1 MRHITLILFFFGLC
15 TVGYTQS
22 VGIGT
27 TNPDSS
33 AILDLSSNTQ
43 GFLMPRM
50 TTAQRDAIVDP
61 ADGLQILNL
70 DDKCIDIF
78 IDQVW
83 RKNCKHLFDTDSL
96 LNIFKKE
103 FDFAGTARDGASAFT
118 INGVA
123 YVSPGYRVG
132 DENAL
137 WAFDGTTW
145 TQKAFNS
152 YVNFSGMVGFSTGGF
167 GYLVGGIYNNNEPNN
182 YVSRYDPSIDTWTN
196 LPDFPIGISDGVT
209 FTINDTVYVGTGR
222 LGMTT
227 GNTNAFY
234 KFNPSNNTWT
244 SISPLPGGGRRN
256 AIAFSLAGYG
266 YVGTGHGAVPK
277 SDFYKYNPSTNS
289 WTQVSDFVDARS
301 SAVAFSWKGKGYVGT
316 GLTGQ
321 YKNDFYKYDPNLD
334 SWEFVGYMDTIGRYE
349 ACAFVLNE
357 IPYILTGYGGGQR
370 LKSMFSLRKKQQTFI
385 NGSDISI
392 LSPGRLSIGTTV
404 HNGYLQIAN
413 TADNRKIILN
423 EVVNDNTQYDGFG
436 TNTNE
441 LRYNV
446 ASTASSHNFYANTSN
461 IFTIKGNGKIGING
475 VSPNGLLQFPNTA
488 DNRKIVLN
496 EVVNDNTQYDGFGT
510 NTNELR
516 YNVASTAS
524 SHNFYANTSNIF
536 TIKGD
541 GKIGINGVSPNGL
554 LQFPNFEENRKIVL
568 NEVVNDNAQYDG
580 FGTNTNELRYN
591 VASTA
596 LSHNFYAIATKR
608 FSIVGPAVS
617 FDPDQNAG
625 TIGIGQIADGG
636 IWSVGLG
643 IGGNNGNTWG
653 IGSGGGSL
661 YIGLGNGVTSNSIQ
675 TAIEFNKNRNI
686 HLVPI
691 SGKVGLGMT
700 APNGELQFANTMNN
714 RKIVLWEV
722 ANNDHQFYGIGIES
736 GTLRYQVAGGG
747 NVHRFY
753 AGTSATTSNL
763 LMTIFDD
770 GNVTIAGA
778 LTQNSDATLKKNI
791 LPISSS
797 ISSILALQ
805 GYHYQ
810 WKDGFKDQNLQ
821 SGFLAQ
827 EVEKIYP
834 HLVSKDE
841 KGLRSVN
848 YIGLMPYMVE
858 EMKVQQRKYTA
869 LSEEHDLLK
878 NKYTDLEQRLKI
890 LEDKLRE

>member
-1 MRHITLILFFFGLC
+1 MI
-15 TVGYTQS
+15 
-22 VGIGT
+22 
-27 TNPDSS
+27 
-33 AILDLSSNTQ
+33 
-43 GFLMPRM
+43 
-50 TTAQRDAIVDP
+50 
-61 ADGLQILNL
+61 
-70 DDKCIDIF
+70 
-78 IDQVW
+78 
-83 RKNCKHLFDTDSL
+83 
-96 LNIFKKE
+96 
-103 FDFAGTARDGASAFT
+103 
-118 INGVA
+118 
-123 YVSPGYRVG
+123 
-132 DENAL
+132 
-137 WAFDGTTW
+137 
-145 TQKAFNS
+145 
-152 YVNFSGMVGFSTGGF
+152 
-167 GYLVGGIYNNNEPNN
+167 
-182 YVSRYDPSIDTWTN
+182 
-196 LPDFPIGISDGVT
+196 
-209 FTINDTVYVGTGR
+209 
-222 LGMTT
+222 
-227 GNTNAFY
+227 
-234 KFNPSNNTWT
+234 
-244 SISPLPGGGRRN
+244 
-256 AIAFSLAGYG
+256 
-266 YVGTGHGAVPK
+266 
-277 SDFYKYNPSTNS
+277 FYKYNPSTNT
-289 WTQVSDFVDARS
+289 WTQVSDFVEARS

-316 GLTGQ
+316 GYTGQ
-321 YKNDFYKYDPNLD
+321 YKNDFYKYDPILD
-334 SWEFVGYMDTIGRYE
+334 SWEFDGYMDTIGRYE
-349 ACAFVLNE
+349 ACAFVLND
-357 IPYILTGYGGGQR
+357 IPYILTGSNGGGQR
-370 LKSMFSLRKKQQTFI
+370 LKSMFSRVDVQKTII
-385 NGSDISI
+385 NGADISI
-392 LSPGRLSIGTTV
+392 LNPGRLSIGTTV

-413 TADNRKIILN
+413 TADNRKIVLN

-496 EVVNDNTQYDGFGT
+496 EVVNDN
-510 NTNELR
+510 
-516 YNVASTAS
+516 
-524 SHNFYANTSNIF
+524 
-536 TIKGD
+536 
-541 GKIGINGVSPNGL
+541 
-554 LQFPNFEENRKIVL
+554 
-568 NEVVNDNAQYDG
+568 AQYDG

-591 VASTA
+591 VANTA
-596 LSHNFYAIATKR
+596 SIHNFYANTNKR
-608 FSIVGPAVS
+608 FSILGPAVS

-763 LMTIFDD
+763 LVTIFDD

>member
-1 MRHITLILFFFGLC
+1 MRHITLILFFFGF
-15 TVGYTQS
+15 YTIVHSQS
-22 VGIGT
+22 VAIGT

-446 ASTASSHNFYANTSN
+446 ASTASSHNFYA
-461 IFTIKGNGKIGING
+461 I
-475 VSPNGLLQFPNTA
+475 
-488 DNRKIVLN
+488 
-496 EVVNDNTQYDGFGT
+496 
-510 NTNELR
+510 
-516 YNVASTAS
+516 
-524 SHNFYANTSNIF
+524 AN
-536 TIKGD
+536 
-541 GKIGINGVSPNGL
+541 
-554 LQFPNFEENRKIVL
+554 
-568 NEVVNDNAQYDG
+568 
-580 FGTNTNELRYN
+580 
-591 VASTA
+591 
-596 LSHNFYAIATKR
+596 KR
-608 FSIVGPAVS
+608 FSILGPAVS

>member
-33 AILDLSSNTQ
+33 AILDLSSNAQ

-50 TTAQRDAIVDP
+50 TTAQEDAIVDP

-83 RKNCKHLFDTDSL
+83 RKNCKHMLDTDTY
-96 LNIFKKE
+96 LNYFKKE
-103 FDFAGTARDGASAFT
+103 IDFAGTGREGASTFT
-118 INGVA
+118 LNGVA
-123 YVSPGYRVG
+123 YVSQGITTG
-132 DENAL
+132 GENAL
-137 WAFDGTTW
+137 WAFDGSSW
-145 TQKAFNS
+145 TQKALNYSVHFYNMMS
-152 YVNFSGMVGFSTGGF
+152 FSIGGY
-167 GYLVGGIYNNNEPNN
+167 GYFVGGNLSGGPINS
-182 YVSRYDPSIDTWTN
+182 VHKYDPGSNTWTHLVN
-196 LPDFPIGISDGVT
+196 NPFPIQIAAGVT
-209 FTINDTVYVGTGR
+209 FTINDTVYVGSGISNS
-222 LGMTT
+222 GY
-227 GNTNAFY
+227 NSAFY
-234 KFNPSNNTWT
+234 KFNPIDTSWT
-244 SISPLPGGGRRN
+244 LISPFLGAGRRD
-256 AIAFSLAGYG
+256 AVAFVLGGNG
-266 YVGTGHGAVPK
+266 YVGTGHSANNL
-277 SDFYKYNPSTNS
+277 SDFYKYNPSTNT
-289 WTQVSDFVDARS
+289 WTQVSDFVEARS

-316 GLTGQ
+316 GYTGQ
-321 YKNDFYKYDPNLD
+321 YKNDFYKYDPILD
-334 SWEFVGYMDTIGRYE
+334 SWEFDGYMDTIGRYE
-349 ACAFVLNE
+349 ACAFVLND
-357 IPYILTGYGGGQR
+357 IPYILTGSNGGGQR
-370 LKSMFSLRKKQQTFI
+370 LKSMFSRVDVQKTII
-385 NGSDISI
+385 NGADISI
-392 LSPGRLSIGTTV
+392 LNPGRLSIGTTV

-413 TADNRKIILN
+413 TADNRKIVLN

-496 EVVNDNTQYDGFGT
+496 EVVNDN
-510 NTNELR
+510 
-516 YNVASTAS
+516 
-524 SHNFYANTSNIF
+524 
-536 TIKGD
+536 
-541 GKIGINGVSPNGL
+541 
-554 LQFPNFEENRKIVL
+554 
-568 NEVVNDNAQYDG
+568 AQYDG

-591 VASTA
+591 VANTA
-596 LSHNFYAIATKR
+596 SIHNFYANTNKR
-608 FSIVGPAVS
+608 FSILGPAVS

-763 LMTIFDD
+763 LVTIFDD

>member
-1 MRHITLILFFFGLC
+1 M
-15 TVGYTQS
+15 
-22 VGIGT
+22 
-27 TNPDSS
+27 
-33 AILDLSSNTQ
+33 
-43 GFLMPRM
+43 
-50 TTAQRDAIVDP
+50 
-61 ADGLQILNL
+61 
-70 DDKCIDIF
+70 
-78 IDQVW
+78 
-83 RKNCKHLFDTDSL
+83 
-96 LNIFKKE
+96 
-103 FDFAGTARDGASAFT
+103 
-118 INGVA
+118 
-123 YVSPGYRVG
+123 
-132 DENAL
+132 
-137 WAFDGTTW
+137 
-145 TQKAFNS
+145 
-152 YVNFSGMVGFSTGGF
+152 
-167 GYLVGGIYNNNEPNN
+167 
-182 YVSRYDPSIDTWTN
+182 
-196 LPDFPIGISDGVT
+196 
-209 FTINDTVYVGTGR
+209 
-222 LGMTT
+222 
-227 GNTNAFY
+227 
-234 KFNPSNNTWT
+234 
-244 SISPLPGGGRRN
+244 
-256 AIAFSLAGYG
+256 
-266 YVGTGHGAVPK
+266 
-277 SDFYKYNPSTNS
+277 SDFYKYNPSTNT
-289 WTQVSDFVDARS
+289 WTQVSDFVEARS

-316 GLTGQ
+316 GYTGQ

-334 SWEFVGYMDTIGRYE
+334 SWAFVGYMDTIGRYE
-349 ACAFVLNE
+349 ACAFVLND
-357 IPYILTGYGGGQR
+357 IPYILTGSNGGGQR
-370 LKSMFSLRKKQQTFI
+370 LKSMFSRVDVQKTII
-385 NGSDISI
+385 NGADISI
-392 LSPGRLSIGTTV
+392 LNPGRLSIGTTV

-413 TADNRKIILN
+413 TADNRKIVLN

-516 YNVASTAS
+516 YNVANTAS
-524 SHNFYANTSNIF
+524 IHNFYANTN
-536 TIKGD
+536 
-541 GKIGINGVSPNGL
+541 
-554 LQFPNFEENRKIVL
+554 
-568 NEVVNDNAQYDG
+568 
-580 FGTNTNELRYN
+580 
-591 VASTA
+591 
-596 LSHNFYAIATKR
+596 KR
-608 FSIVGPAVS
+608 FSILGPAVS

-636 IWSVGLG
+636 MWSVGLG

-763 LMTIFDD
+763 LVTIFDD

-778 LTQNSDATLKKNI
+778 LTQNSDAALKKNI

-797 ISSILALQ
+797 VSSILALQ